1 MNLPDIEANQNPLY
15 ILLDG
20 AVIEDAAKLSYEL
33 AANQDI
39 EIIYSG
45 TVLNIVANLS
55 PIILPLKNNQVLLN
69 AAMDKKPHDWG
80 IVFEA
85 EASTSDV
92 ADHLK
97 TVIKADLGNG
107 STSVFRFYLPHV
119 VGRIALASTDTQ
131 KHRLFGPIT
140 KIWSQSRADKIW
152 ETTEIT
158 YFEKPPQ
165 EENIGWMALSDNQLT
180 ALGEAAKQHFH
191 YRALDHV
198 NQHFPKHFYRASPQD
213 QLLKIESYVK
223 QGQSYG
229 LSSEMESLC
238 FINILCML
246 GEEALEGEK
255 HSDVKKLLDSK
266 DTMLPSERIQNAL
279 NKATELYEHRE
290 SLNG

>member
-20 AVIEDAAKLSYEL
+20 TVIEDAVKLSYEL

-45 TVLNIVANLS
+45 TVLNIVSNLS

-92 ADHLK
+92 AEHLK

-165 EENIGWMALSDNQLT
+165 EENNGWMALSDNQLT

-198 NQHFPKHFYRASPQD
+198 NQHFPNHFYQASPQD